1 MHVQC
6 VCVLNGTVSVLRS
19 VAVRRAA
26 CTELFIKCSDE
37 EKIGSKMFSLHL
49 SSRCPGSV
57 SRDEVYFFCRG
68 S

>member
-1 MHVQC
+1 MYSVR
-6 VCVLNGTVSVLRS
+6 VLNGIVFVLRS
-19 VAVRRAA
+19 VAVRSAA

-37 EKIGSKMFSLHL
+37 EKIGSKMFSLDL

>member
-1 MHVQC
+1 MYSVR
-6 VCVLNGTVSVLRS
+6 VLNGTVSVLRS

-26 CTELFIKCSDE
+26 YIELFIKYSDGE
-37 EKIGSKMFSLHL
+37 NIGSKMFSLDL